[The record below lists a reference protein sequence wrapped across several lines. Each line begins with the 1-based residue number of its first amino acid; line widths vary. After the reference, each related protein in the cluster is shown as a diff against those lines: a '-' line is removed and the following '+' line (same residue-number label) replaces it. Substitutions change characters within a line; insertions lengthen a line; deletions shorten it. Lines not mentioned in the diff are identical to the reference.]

1 MMTYKTYLAMLLIS
15 AVGSW
20 ALTPLA
26 IRLAFRL
33 GAVDIP
39 DARKVHSKPM
49 PRLGGVAVFL
59 GFLLP
64 WIGLYFLNNPVQA
77 KFREF
82 DTLFAGLILSAFAM
96 LILGIYDDIRGAN
109 ALTKFIVQITVAV
122 GLWFFG
128 YSIDH
133 VQNPWGG
140 LLSLPEWLSL
150 TFTVL
155 WIVGVTNAINLLDG
169 IDGLV
174 SGVTAVL
181 ATSLAIINVL
191 SNEIVPALLTLCLAG
206 ACLGFL
212 LWNHAPAR
220 IFLGDS
226 GSLTIG
232 MVLACISILALFDAG
247 TTKASPLLSVPFIL
261 FSLPVFDTLRVMV
274 SRILNGNSPFK
285 ADKNHVHHHLLAL
298 GMNHQQAAW
307 TLYVVA
313 AGTGAFAVA
322 MSRMPLDRQ
331 LALSVFFAAVA
342 GGSLMVWRLGFRPR
356 ANSEASEDDSEKPQ
370 S

>member
-1 MMTYKTYLAMLLIS
+1 MSYKTYLAMLVIS
-15 AVGSW
+15 ALGSW
-20 ALTPLA
+20 VLTPIA
-26 IRLAFRL
+26 IRLAHRW
-33 GAVDIP
+33 GAVDQP
-39 DARKVHSKPM
+39 GPRKVHAKPM
-49 PRLGGVAVFL
+49 PRLGGVAVFM

-64 WIGLYFLNNPVQA
+64 WIGLYFLHNPVEA

-82 DTLFAGLILSAFAM
+82 DTLFAGLVLAATTM
-96 LILGIYDDIRGAN
+96 LLLGIYDDIKGAN
-109 ALTKFIVQITVAV
+109 AGTKFVIQISVAI
-122 GLWFFG
+122 GLWFLG
-128 YSIDH
+128 YSIDEIR
-133 VQNPWGG
+133 NPWGG
-140 LLSLPEWLSL
+140 QIVLPPWLSLP
-150 TFTVL
+150 FTVL

-181 ATSLAIINVL
+181 ATALAVINVL
-191 SNEIVPALLTLCLAG
+191 SNDIVPALLTLCLAG

-232 MVLACISILALFDAG
+232 IVLACISIISLFDAG
-247 TTKASPLLSVPFIL
+247 ATKASPLLSVPLIL
-261 FSLPVFDTLRVMV
+261 FALPVFDTLRVMI
-274 SRILNGNSPFK
+274 SRMLKGGSPFK
-285 ADKNHVHHHLLAL
+285 ADKSHVHHHLLAL

-322 MSRMPLDRQ
+322 LSRMPLDRQ
-331 LALSVFFAAVA
+331 LTMSVFFAAVA
-342 GGSLMVWRLGFRPR
+342 GGALMVWRIGFRNRPDSS
-356 ANSEASEDDSEKPQ
+356 ADDITTPPVP
-370 S
+370 

>member
-1 MMTYKTYLAMLLIS
+1 MSYKTYIAMLLIS
-15 AVGSW
+15 GFGSW
-20 ALTPLA
+20 AITPFA
-26 IRLAFRL
+26 IRLAHRV
-33 GAVDIP
+33 GAVDLP
-39 DARKVHSKPM
+39 GGRKVHIAPT

-59 GFLLP
+59 GFLMP
-64 WIGLYFLNNPVQA
+64 WVGLYFLNNPVQA

-82 DTLFAGLILSAFAM
+82 DTLFAGLILAATAM
-96 LILGIYDDIRGAN
+96 VLLGIYDDIKGAN
-109 ALTKFIVQITVAV
+109 ALTKLAVQISTAV
-122 GLWFFG
+122 GLWFLG
-128 YSIDH
+128 YSINTM
-133 VQNPWGG
+133 QNPWGG
-140 LLSLPEWLSL
+140 LMELPWWFSLP
-150 TFTVL
+150 FTVL
-155 WIVGVTNAINLLDG
+155 WLVGVTNAVNLLDG

-181 ATSLAIINVL
+181 ATSLAVINVL
-191 SNEIVPALLTLCLAG
+191 SNQIVPALLTICLAG

-212 LWNHAPAR
+212 LWNHAPAK

-232 MVLACISILALFDAG
+232 IVLACTSIISLFDAG
-247 TTKASPLLSVPFIL
+247 ETKASPLLSVPFIL
-261 FSLPVFDTLRVMV
+261 FALPVFDTLRVMM
-274 SRILNGNSPFK
+274 SRLLKGHSPFR

-322 MSRMPLDRQ
+322 LSRMALDRQ

-342 GGSLMVWRLGFRPR
+342 GGAFMVWRIGFRSRTMPEEMPPR
-356 ANSEASEDDSEKPQ
+356 DS
-370 S
+370 